1 MNAASLT
8 ESRILIVDD
17 EVANL
22 TALETVL
29 GLVGYKNLK
38 CLSDS
43 REVLSTFSIFIPDLI
58 LLDLHMPHLDGLQVI
73 DQLSGVISEDD
84 FLPILV
90 LTGDNS
96 SEAKQKALSRGAKD
110 FLSKPLN
117 KTEVQLRVKNL
128 LQTRSLHVQLKT
140 HNASLEHQVVERTQ
154 QFADAQVEML
164 QRLAVAAEYRD
175 DETGHHTQR
184 VGMLCAML
192 ATELGQPEKD
202 TELLRLAAPL
212 HDVGKIG
219 IPDRIF
225 LKPGRLTPAEF
236 EIMKSHTT
244 IGGEILGRSRFPI
257 LQLARQIA
265 ISHHE
270 RWDGLGYPQG
280 HSGEMIPLPGRIAAI
295 ADVFDALTHA
305 RPYKEAWP
313 IEKAVATIQQEAG
326 RHFDPKVVEVF
337 RAVLKSGGLAA
348 LAERINELSDDMPKS
363 RNALIESIR

>member
-1 MNAASLT
+1 
-8 ESRILIVDD
+8 
-17 EVANL
+17 
-22 TALETVL
+22 
-29 GLVGYKNLK
+29 
-38 CLSDS
+38 
-43 REVLSTFSIFIPDLI
+43 
-58 LLDLHMPHLDGLQVI
+58 MPHVDGLGVI
-73 DQLSGVISEDD
+73 DQLAGVISGDD
-84 FLPILV
+84 YVPILV
-90 LTGDNS
+90 LTGDNT
-96 SEAKQKALSRGAKD
+96 SEAKQKALSHGAKD

-128 LQTRSLHVQLKT
+128 LQTRSLHVQLKSQ
-140 HNASLEHQVVERTQ
+140 NVSLEQQVDERTQ

-175 DETGHHTQR
+175 DETGQHTQR
-184 VGMLCAML
+184 VGMLCAMI
-192 ATELGQPEKD
+192 ATQLGLPEKE

-225 LKPGRLTPAEF
+225 LKPGQLTPAEF

-265 ISHHE
+265 LSHHE

-280 HSGEMIPLPGRIAAI
+280 HSGEMIPLPGRIVAV

-313 IEKAVATIQQEAG
+313 VEKAVTTIRQEAA
-326 RHFDPKVVEVF
+326 RHFDPKLVEVF
-337 RAVLKSGGLAA
+337 LTILKSGGLAA
-348 LAERINELSDDMPKS
+348 LADRINELSDDMPKS